1 VNDRVARQGHAGGDG
16 QRRDSR
22 AAGNAARRDTRRR
35 QASSRLRL
43 VLLLAFVY
51 MLAEAAGGLVT
62 NSLALLADAGH
73 MLSDVAALAI
83 SLAGLRAA
91 RRAPTASHTYGYHR
105 AEVLGALVNAVAL
118 VVVATLIFLEAFRR
132 FGAPPEVA
140 APTAL
145 VIATGGLAVNVTA
158 LVLLGGDEHDSI
170 GVRGAW
176 LHVLGDAL
184 GSVGAMVSAGVIW
197 MADWRWADPAAS
209 LLIAALVVYS
219 GLSLLW
225 EVIGVLMEGAPPH
238 IDVDEV
244 HASIVEMASVDGVHD
259 LHVWTITSGME
270 SLSGHV
276 VVASQADH
284 QKVLGAVR
292 GMLEER
298 FDITHVTLQIET
310 EDFEEGAVCR

>member
-1 VNDRVARQGHAGGDG
+1 MNDHVACHGHDDANGSG
-16 QRRDSR
+16 
-22 AAGNAARRDTRRR
+22 RDTSKREMS
-35 QASSRLRL
+35 ARLRL
-43 VLLLAFVY
+43 VLVLAFVY
-51 MLAEAAGGLVT
+51 MLAEAAGGLIT
-62 NSLALLADAGH
+62 NSLALLADSGH

-118 VVVATLIFLEAFRR
+118 VVVATGIFFEAFRR

-145 VIATGGLAVNVTA
+145 AIATGGLAVNLTA
-158 LVLLGGDEHDSI
+158 LVILGSHKEAGI

-184 GSVGAMVSAGVIW
+184 GSIGAMVSAGAIW
-197 MADWRWADPAAS
+197 IADWRWADPAAS
-209 LLIAALVVYS
+209 VLIATLVVYS
-219 GLSLLW
+219 ALSLLW
-225 EVIGVLMEGAPPH
+225 EVIGVLMEGTPRH
-238 IDVDEV
+238 IDVAEV
-244 HASIVEMASVDGVHD
+244 HASIAGIESVRGVHD

-276 VVASQADH
+276 VIDPEAES
-284 QKVLGAVR
+284 QKVLCAVR
-292 GMLEER
+292 AMLEQR
-298 FDITHVTLQIET
+298 FGITHVTIQLET
-310 EDFEEGAVCR
+310 EEFEESAVCG